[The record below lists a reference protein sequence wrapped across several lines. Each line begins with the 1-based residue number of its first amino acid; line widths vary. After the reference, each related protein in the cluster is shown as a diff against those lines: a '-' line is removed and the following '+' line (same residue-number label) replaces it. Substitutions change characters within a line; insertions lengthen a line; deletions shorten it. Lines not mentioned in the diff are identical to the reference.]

1 MEAENTTRER
11 KIYQTTITGSA
22 VDFLLLIFKFFAGI
36 VGHSAAMLAEAV
48 HSLSDFVVDIII
60 LIFVHI
66 ANKPIDKG
74 HDFGHGKFETLAT
87 AIIGVLLLF
96 VGFGILY
103 DGCDKI
109 YDAITGKVLNQP
121 GILAFIAAIVSIGS
135 KELLYHYTLKSGKKY
150 HSQATVANAW
160 HHRSDALSSVGTA
173 IGIGGAIL
181 LGEHW
186 RVLDPIAAVLVSIFI
201 IKTAFS
207 LLRPC
212 MGQLLE
218 KSLPEDIEKKII
230 DATLSFPGV
239 TEPHD
244 LRTRQIGNN
253 YAIDLHVLM
262 DGDISL
268 NKAHGIATNVE
279 NKLKAM
285 FGKNTF
291 VSIHVE
297 PKDENNKV

>member
-1 MEAENTTRER
+1 
-11 KIYQTTITGSA
+11 
-22 VDFLLLIFKFFAGI
+22 
-36 VGHSAAMLAEAV
+36 MLV
-48 HSLSDFVVDIII
+48 FSVTSLSFFENVWTSTNLGPYV
-60 LIFVHI
+60 
-66 ANKPIDKG
+66 A
-74 HDFGHGKFETLAT
+74 FGGKNSPVESGICIKYYLHNNLCHLRITPYDAAIQHGKFETLAT

-207 LLRPC
+207 LLKPC

>member
-1 MEAENTTRER
+1 MEAEKTTQER

-48 HSLSDFVVDIII
+48 HSLSDFIVDIII

-121 GILAFIAAIVSIGS
+121 GLLAFIAAIVSIGS
-135 KELLYHYTLKSGKKY
+135 KELLYRYTLKSGKKY

-173 IGIGGAIL
+173 VGIGGAIL

-186 RVLDPIAAVLVSIFI
+186 RVLDPVAAVLVSIFI
-201 IKTAFS
+201 IKAAFS
-207 LLRPC
+207 LLKPC

-218 KSLPEDIEKKII
+218 KSLSEDIEKKIV

-239 TEPHD
+239 TKPHD

-268 NKAHGIATNVE
+268 NKAHGIATNIE

-297 PKDENNKV
+297 PKDENNKE

>member
-1 MEAENTTRER
+1 MQVGKTIQER
-11 KIYQTTITGSA
+11 KIYQTTIIGSV

-36 VGHSAAMLAEAV
+36 VGHSAAMLAEAI

-66 ANKPIDKG
+66 ANKPVDKG

-121 GILAFIAAIVSIGS
+121 GLLAFIAAIVSIIS
-135 KELLYHYTLKSGKKY
+135 KEILYQYTLKSGKKY
-150 HSQATVANAW
+150 NSQATVANAW
-160 HHRSDALSSVGTA
+160 HHRSDAFSSVGTA
-173 IGIGGAIL
+173 VGIGGAIL

-186 RVLDPIAAVLVSIFI
+186 RVLDPVAAVLVSIFI
-201 IKTAFS
+201 IRAAFS
-207 LLRPC
+207 LLKPC

-218 KSLPEDIEKKII
+218 KSLPEDIEKKIV

-268 NKAHGIATNVE
+268 SKAHGVATNIE

-297 PKDENNKV
+297 PKDENNKK